1 MVDAVDAGN
10 RFQPKH
16 PDSRCSMPFS
26 LRKADSFKT
35 ICQLASAVPN
45 FFAAEVPVQRFNEK
59 ENDEATDV
67 SGSRIPLSLL
77 LLL

>member
-1 MVDAVDAGN
+1 MQWMRVIG
-10 RFQPKH
+10 
-16 PDSRCSMPFS
+16 SRPTIPTALSYIE

-59 ENDEATDV
+59 ENDEATTDV